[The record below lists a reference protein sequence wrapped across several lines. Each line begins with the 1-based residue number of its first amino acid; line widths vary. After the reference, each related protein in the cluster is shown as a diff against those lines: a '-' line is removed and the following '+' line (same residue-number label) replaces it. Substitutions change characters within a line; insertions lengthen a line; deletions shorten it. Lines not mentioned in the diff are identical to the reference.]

1 MGAGTAR
8 LLFRHLIPNA
18 MGPIIVTLTLSV
30 PSAIFAE
37 AFLSFLGLGVQAP
50 VASWGSMINDALSGW
65 MYYPWRML
73 FPALFISLTMLAF
86 NIFGDGLRD
95 ALDPKLKN
103 RRWEGMEPILQ
114 VKDLNVSFRVRG
126 GEVKA
131 VRGMNFEVGKGR
143 RLPSSVSPEAVKC
156 YRPDHYAIDSV
167 PALRNKKGEVI
178 FQGQDLLKTN
188 KQMEAIRGKDI
199 GMIFQDPMTSLNP
212 TIRIGKQ
219 ITEVLI
225 KHQGMSFSEAKTRHR
240 NAEAG
245 GHQNAEERFNQY
257 PHEFSGGMRQRAMI
271 AIALACKPTLLIA
284 DEPTTALDVTI
295 QAQIMD
301 VMKEMQERLG
311 TSIILITHDLGV
323 VAGMCDRVIVM
334 YAGEVVETGTK
345 WEIFKNPRTLTPK
358 VCFVPCRVWI
368 RRKTNR
374 SFRLSE
380 HRRI

>member
-1 MGAGTAR
+1 MEKEQSMPHPAALNLKPEDFQKIGPDEKQSEVIQRESLSSWRDSWERLRKNKLAMTGLVIMILIVIMAIIGPMISNYDYETNDLMNTNMPPSSEHWFGTDDLGRDVFVRTWMGARISLTVGLAAAAIDLMIGVIYGGIMGYFGGRVDEFMNKFAEILYSIPYLLVTILLLVVFEPSLGTIILALTITGWINMSWIVRGEIMQLKSREYVLASRSMGAGTAR

-143 RLPSSVSPEAVKC
+143 RLPSSVSPEAVKVLPP
-156 YRPDHYAIDSV
+156 RP
-167 PALRNKKGEVI
+167 L
-178 FQGQDLLKTN
+178 
-188 KQMEAIRGKDI
+188 
-199 GMIFQDPMTSLNP
+199 
-212 TIRIGKQ
+212 
-219 ITEVLI
+219 
-225 KHQGMSFSEAKTRHR
+225 
-240 NAEAG
+240 
-245 GHQNAEERFNQY
+245 
-257 PHEFSGGMRQRAMI
+257 
-271 AIALACKPTLLIA
+271 
-284 DEPTTALDVTI
+284 
-295 QAQIMD
+295 
-301 VMKEMQERLG
+301 
-311 TSIILITHDLGV
+311 
-323 VAGMCDRVIVM
+323 CD
-334 YAGEVVETGTK
+334 
-345 WEIFKNPRTLTPK
+345 
-358 VCFVPCRVWI
+358 
-368 RRKTNR
+368 
-374 SFRLSE
+374 
-380 HRRI
+380 